1 MDLSIHTEE
10 YRFFSPIVD
19 NSFAVIE
26 ELDRTR
32 KAAEQKDRFVVAL
45 GFKSGLMIANN
56 NDRQILQL
64 LRLRCDR
71 EYILDHA
78 TEIWYLEE
86 MFRDKV
92 KTIASAFGLPDKV
105 VLVCLDSL
113 HIEGDEC
120 SYESQR
126 VYEATRKDMFVVKS
140 LFVSRLLEARYEYKI
155 ENRYKYLEDGYVGL
169 VEKEMMEDEDFWH
182 VAS

>member
-1 MDLSIHTEE
+1 MDFPINTEE
-10 YRFFSPIVD
+10 YRFFSPIVEKP
-19 NSFAVIE
+19 FVVIE

-45 GFKSGLMIANN
+45 GFKSGLMIAHNN
-56 NDRQILQL
+56 ESQIRQL

-71 EYILDHA
+71 EYILDLA
-78 TEIWYLEE
+78 PEIFYCEE
-86 MFRDKV
+86 IFRNKV
-92 KTIASAFGLPDKV
+92 KTIAAAFGLPDKV

-126 VYEATRKDMFVVKS
+126 VFEATRKDMFVVNS

-169 VEKEMMEDEDFWH
+169 VEKEILEDKDIWH